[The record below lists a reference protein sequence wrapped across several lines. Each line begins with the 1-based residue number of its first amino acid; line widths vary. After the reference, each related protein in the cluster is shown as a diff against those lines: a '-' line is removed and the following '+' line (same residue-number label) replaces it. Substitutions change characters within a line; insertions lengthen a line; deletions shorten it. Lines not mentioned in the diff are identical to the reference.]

1 MEKLLLIGINTRSMI
16 ESGLKLDY
24 KIYSTSYFSTS
35 DTPQIE
41 NQQIILDESKTS
53 DCGVFEEEFSSKNIL
68 NISKEYLD
76 EVDYIIPI
84 SGISPN
90 DFKKKH
96 QKKILGNKDTSK
108 VGDKYN
114 FYKEIKDEFLTPK
127 TFYVDNVDEAIE
139 IKKNNPEVQYI
150 VKPRDGSGGYNTK
163 LLNNHSQLQLNDDE
177 KLIVQEYIKGINL
190 SSSILASKNEAKT
203 IVNSR
208 LLTQHDFKKNNQ
220 FKYIGNILP
229 LTEKSILAPINHIDT
244 INKKIGAISE
254 KLIRKFNLIGSNGV
268 DYILNKNGLYAIEIN
283 PRIQGTFECVQQALD
298 INMLEAHIKACQ
310 NEIIAI
316 DKPKYYSY
324 KKIIYSPQTMKYE
337 KIDLD
342 NLYDTPYIGS
352 ITQKEEPLLTI
363 IDKDKDFNKLYKKV
377 ELASETVNKLAKKAQ
392 VHVK

>member
-24 KIYSTSYFSTS
+24 TIYSTSYFSTS
-35 DTPQIE
+35 DTPQIK
-41 NQQIILDESKTS
+41 NQKIILDESINPN
-53 DCGVFEEEFSSKNIL
+53 CGVFEDKFSSENIL
-68 NISKEYLD
+68 KVSKDYLD

-90 DFKKKH
+90 EFEKKH
-96 QKKILGNKDTSK
+96 QKKILGNKDTSRVK
-108 VGDKYN
+108 DKYN

-127 TFYVDNVDEAIE
+127 TYYVNDVDEAIE
-139 IKKNNPEVQYI
+139 IQKNNPEVQYI
-150 VKPRDGSGGYNTK
+150 AKPRDGSGGYNTN
-163 LLNNHSQLQLNDDE
+163 LLNNYGQNQLNNSE
-177 KLIVQEYIKGINL
+177 KLIVQEYIEGINL
-190 SSSILASKNEAKT
+190 SSSVLSSKNEAKT

-208 LLTQHDFKKNNQ
+208 LLTQHDFEKNNQ
-220 FKYIGNILP
+220 FKYVGNILP
-229 LTEKSILAPINHIDT
+229 LTEKSILSPVKDIKE
-244 INKKIGAISE
+244 INKKMANTSE

-268 DYILNKNGLYAIEIN
+268 DYILNENGLYAIEIN
-283 PRIQGTFECVQQALD
+283 PRIQGTFECVQQALN

-316 DKPKYYSY
+316 DKPEYYSY